1 MQKQIKQP
9 NGVKKEL
16 KSIIKIRNSNLMLNY
31 KIWLSIIRI
40 ISKNNKL
47 EKEFNKN

>member
-1 MQKQIKQP
+1 
-9 NGVKKEL
+9 VKKEL
-16 KSIIKIRNSNLMLNY
+16 KSIIKMMNSNLILNY
-31 KIWLSIIRI
+31 KIWLSIIKI

>member
-16 KSIIKIRNSNLMLNY
+16 KSIIKMMNSNLMLNY
-31 KIWLSIIRI
+31 KIWFSIIKI
-40 ISKNNKL
+40 TNKNNKL
-47 EKEFNKN
+47 EREFNKN